1 MEEKKTYWNINIKKK
16 KKVSQRD
23 LKRDVCEI
31 NCREVSFVQYF
42 SKQLYLL
49 S

>member
-1 MEEKKTYWNINIKKK
+1 MEEKKYWNINIKKK
-16 KKVSQRD
+16 SFQRD

-42 SKQLYLL
+42 AKQL
-49 S
+49 